1 MNELRK
7 KINTNRVLQVT
18 LILLGLTMLT
28 AGLLHGEALDVFRKA
43 IFICMECI
51 GIG

>member
-1 MNELRK
+1 MKRDRK
-7 KINTNRVLQVT
+7 WKGWIALA
-18 LILLGLTMLT
+18 
-28 AGLLHGEALDVFRKA
+28 AGMVCVVAGVANGQFADVFRKA

>member
-1 MNELRK
+1 
-7 KINTNRVLQVT
+7 
-18 LILLGLTMLT
+18 MLT
-28 AGLLHGEALDVFRKA
+28 KKQTILIISSIFLIGLGFFLKDNLMIFRKA